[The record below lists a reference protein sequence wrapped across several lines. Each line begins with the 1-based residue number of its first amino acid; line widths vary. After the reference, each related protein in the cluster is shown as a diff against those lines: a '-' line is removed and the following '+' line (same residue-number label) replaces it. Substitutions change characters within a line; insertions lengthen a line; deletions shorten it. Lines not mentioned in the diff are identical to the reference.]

1 MIPEEDRPEA
11 WLRGYG
17 AIDADIQQLR
27 EFADRL
33 AAEVERNYA
42 PHLSYIAQDVTAP
55 LPNPCDA
62 FIELVHFLQA
72 HHETQQASVDMV
84 WGVCGA
90 TGHLAAAAGT
100 VADRYAG
107 TDALSAA
114 RVADVENAL
123 ADPRAVLPAGPP
135 SVLLSD
141 PTGPETG
148 LETGPV
154 VRP

>member
-1 MIPEEDRPEA
+1 MIPEEERPAA

-17 AIDADIQQLR
+17 AIDADIHQLR

-107 TDALSAA
+107 ADAFSAA

-123 ADPRAVLPAGPP
+123 TDPRAVLPAGPP

-141 PTGPETG
+141 PTGPETD
-148 LETGPV
+148 PV
-154 VRP
+154 VRA

>member
-1 MIPEEDRPEA
+1 MIPGEDRPPA
-11 WLRGYG
+11 WLSGYG
-17 AIDADIQQLR
+17 SIDADIRQLR

-33 AAEVERNYA
+33 TAEVERNYA
-42 PHLSYIAQDVTAP
+42 PHLPRIAEDVTAP

-107 TDALSAA
+107 ADAFSAA
-114 RVADVENAL
+114 RVADVEHAL
-123 ADPRAVLPAGPP
+123 ANPRAVGAAGPP
-135 SVLLSD
+135 SVLLGD
-141 PTGPETG
+141 PTGPEN
-148 LETGPV
+148 GPAV
-154 VRP
+154 NR